1 MGPLADLLATAVDPF
16 EPVPYRV
23 VEIRQE
29 TVDVVTVVTA
39 PFDPAV
45 ALAPARPGQFMQVW
59 AFGVGEIPISVSRM
73 AAGDHFVLTVRAVG
87 PVSSAIVGLRVGDVL
102 GLRGPFGTVWPV
114 EEVVGG
120 TVAVVAGGLGLAP
133 LRMAIDELVAGGQRR
148 VTVVVGSREPA
159 QMLYPNEVEAWAAQG
174 AAIHLT
180 VDTADREWAGG
191 VGTATSMVERLRGTY
206 DAAFVCG
213 PEVMMS
219 SAVRALLHQGVPADR
234 TWVSLER
241 NMHCGIGHCGRCQ
254 LGALLL
260 CRDGAVVRW
269 DRVEELMEVRGR

>member
-1 MGPLADLLATAVDPF
+1 MGTLAELRSTPVDPL

-29 TVDVVTVVTA
+29 TIDVVTVVAAPVVTA
-39 PFDPAV
+39 LPPTA
-45 ALAPARPGQFMQVW
+45 PGQFMLVW

-73 AAGDHFVLTVRAVG
+73 GTGDQFELTVRSVG
-87 PVSSAIVGLRVGDVL
+87 PVSGAIVGLRVGDVL
-102 GLRGPFGTVWPV
+102 GVRGPFGTVWPV
-114 EEVVGG
+114 ADVAGADVV
-120 TVAVVAGGLGLAP
+120 VVAGGLGLAP
-133 LRMAIDELVAGGQRR
+133 LRMAIDTLVASGPRR
-148 VTVVVGSREPA
+148 VTLVVGSREPV
-159 QMLYPNEVEAWAAQG
+159 QRLYPSDLESWSASGVIVHQ
-174 AAIHLT
+174 T
-180 VDTADREWAGG
+180 VDTADREWPGG
-191 VGTATSMVERLRGTY
+191 VGTATAMVERLHDPH

-213 PEVMMS
+213 PELMMT
-219 SAVRALLHQGVPADR
+219 SAVRALLHQGVRADR

-269 DRVEELMEVRGR
+269 DKVEALMEVRGR

>member
-1 MGPLADLLATAVDPF
+1 MGTLADLRSTPVDPL

-29 TVDVVTVVTA
+29 TVDVVTVV
-39 PFDPAV
+39 AV
-45 ALAPARPGQFMQVW
+45 PVTNALTPTGPGQFMLVL
-59 AFGVGEIPISVSRM
+59 AIGIGEIPISVSRM
-73 AAGDHFVLTVRAVG
+73 DAGDRVELTVRAVG
-87 PVSSAIVGLRVGDVL
+87 PVSGAIVGVRVGDVL
-102 GLRGPFGTVWPV
+102 GLRGPFGTVWPIA
-114 EEVVGG
+114 EVAGSNVM
-120 TVAVVAGGLGLAP
+120 VVAGGLGLAP
-133 LRMAIDELVAGGQRR
+133 LRMAIDTLVAADPHR

-159 QMLYPNEVEAWAAQG
+159 QMLYPDDLETWAALG
-174 AAIHLT
+174 ASVHQT
-180 VDTADREWAGG
+180 VDTATREWPGG
-191 VGTATSMVERLRGTY
+191 VGTATALVERLHDRY

-213 PEVMMS
+213 PELMMT
-219 SAVRALLHQGVPADR
+219 SAVRALLHQGVHADR